1 MHCGFLPFEG
11 CFEHSFLMQSLL
23 DDSKRRNK
31 NLRIVWF
38 DLKNVFGSVPQNKL
52 FEMMERL
59 SVPPAFISL
68 CQDIYQNSTF
78 KIRTAS
84 GYTNPIPQ
92 TMGVKQGCPLSPLL
106 FNLAIQGMLIG
117 LDTVDAGY
125 KLPDGSSIKY
135 MAYADDLC
143 IVDNDIEGINAMIHK
158 IEEFSNWAQLQF
170 NTSKCAS
177 LSMMNSKS
185 RKYVES
191 FSPKLNNQHIPAL
204 KWEERYKYLG
214 IKVGREKMCS
224 LAELKQEIISDSEL
238 IGNSLLAPWQKVE
251 AINMFVISKAQ
262 YHLRASTPFRTWAQ
276 SIDKKLRNII
286 KSALKLP
293 RRTTNS
299 FLYTANRYGGLG
311 LYSMEDNLDVAR
323 ITQFFKCL
331 TSPDD
336 IVKQCAWTQLSQVV
350 GKRLKKQ
357 DISPQ
362 DMESFLNSPRPPN
375 EGSRGDIQSLW
386 SIVRKSLHRLRIL
399 VSVTDSNSIELDLSG
414 STITAIR
421 RKLLSKLVRK
431 EVQNLRLEEL
441 ISHQD
446 QGRTFPLVSK
456 SPASN
461 HWVGTGHHVTFAD
474 HRFGI
479 RARTNLLPVKSVLK
493 RMRKTTVDT
502 CPKCKQQPET
512 LGHVLNSC
520 PANAGL
526 MRERHNL
533 ILKRL
538 SNATR
543 SENGTNFLD
552 QKIPNSPGCLRPDLV
567 ITTAHSITIVDVT
580 IPFKASQDAFTKAR
594 SEKTQKYSELFNGRG
609 PNTQRSRLEL

>member
-1 MHCGFLPFEG
+1 MC
-11 CFEHSFLMQSLL
+11 
-23 DDSKRRNK
+23 
-31 NLRIVWF
+31 
-38 DLKNVFGSVPQNKL
+38 
-52 FEMMERL
+52 
-59 SVPPAFISL
+59 
-68 CQDIYQNSTF
+68 
-78 KIRTAS
+78 
-84 GYTNPIPQ
+84 
-92 TMGVKQGCPLSPLL
+92 
-106 FNLAIQGMLIG
+106 
-117 LDTVDAGY
+117 LDTAV
-125 KLPDGSSIKY
+125 
-135 MAYADDLC
+135 
-143 IVDNDIEGINAMIHK
+143 
-158 IEEFSNWAQLQF
+158 
-170 NTSKCAS
+170 
-177 LSMMNSKS
+177 
-185 RKYVES
+185 
-191 FSPKLNNQHIPAL
+191 
-204 KWEERYKYLG
+204 
-214 IKVGREKMCS
+214 
-224 LAELKQEIISDSEL
+224 
-238 IGNSLLAPWQKVE
+238 
-251 AINMFVISKAQ
+251 
-262 YHLRASTPFRTWAQ
+262 
-276 SIDKKLRNII
+276 
-286 KSALKLP
+286 
-293 RRTTNS
+293 
-299 FLYTANRYGGLG
+299 
-311 LYSMEDNLDVAR
+311 
-323 ITQFFKCL
+323 
-331 TSPDD
+331 
-336 IVKQCAWTQLSQVV
+336 QVV

-362 DMESFLNSPRPPN
+362 DMESFLNSPPPPN

-526 MRERHNL
+526 MCERHNL

-543 SENGTNFLD
+543 SENGTKFLD

-580 IPFKASQDAFTKAR
+580 IPFEASQDAFTKAR
-594 SEKTQKYSELFNGRG
+594 SEKTQKYSELV
-609 PNTQRSRLEL
+609 QWARSKYSTVSFGVVIVGSLGAWDIENESTLELLGIGRRYRTLFRKLCCVDAIKGSRAIWHTKSQRT